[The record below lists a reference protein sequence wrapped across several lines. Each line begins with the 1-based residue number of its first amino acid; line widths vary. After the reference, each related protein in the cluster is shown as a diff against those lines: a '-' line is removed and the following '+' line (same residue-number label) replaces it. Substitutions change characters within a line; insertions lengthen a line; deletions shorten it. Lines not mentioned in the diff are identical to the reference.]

1 MSETSASLASGTYG
15 RDFALVAGP
24 WVLPTLLSFA
34 LSAVLAPGHL
44 LFLVPAGLAAF
55 AMFRGAYL
63 SAQVAQ
69 EFMSRILRVP
79 AIAFVVWLLVFALI
93 LAAGA
98 FGGLSLPGAGQAM
111 GEMLAIGG

>member
-1 MSETSASLASGTYG
+1 MNETSASFASGTYG
-15 RDFALVAGP
+15 REFGLVVGA
-24 WVLPTLLSFA
+24 WLLAILLSFA
-34 LSAVLAPGHL
+34 LSAALAQGHL
-44 LFLVPAGLAAF
+44 LFLVPAGFAAF

-69 EFMSRILRVP
+69 EFVSRVMRQSAV
-79 AIAFVVWLLVFALI
+79 AFVVWIIVFALI
-93 LAAGA
+93 LGAGA

>member
-1 MSETSASLASGTYG
+1 
-15 RDFALVAGP
+15 
-24 WVLPTLLSFA
+24 
-34 LSAVLAPGHL
+34 
-44 LFLVPAGLAAF
+44 
-55 AMFRGAYL
+55 MFRGAYL

-69 EFMSRILRVP
+69 EFASRILRVP
-79 AIAFVVWLLVFALI
+79 TIAFVVWILLFAVI